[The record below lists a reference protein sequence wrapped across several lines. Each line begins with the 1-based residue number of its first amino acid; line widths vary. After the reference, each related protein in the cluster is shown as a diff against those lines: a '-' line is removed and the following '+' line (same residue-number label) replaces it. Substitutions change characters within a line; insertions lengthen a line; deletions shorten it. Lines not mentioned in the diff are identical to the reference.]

1 MKSATQPAL
10 SGFTLPRF
18 LQQLFL
24 GSLLCLVMPSV
35 NAAEMLY
42 MEFWER
48 DNHYYLRSAST
59 IKAPPELIFRTLLD
73 YQNFYRLSGGI
84 KETRYL
90 EPDTDG
96 TPIAFTLIESCVL
109 FFCRQVKK
117 TERVLV
123 KSDSI
128 IELEADPTRSDFK
141 HLHGRWSITKK
152 NNQTILSY
160 EMDMVPDFWIPPLIG
175 RWALKHKLY
184 RSAMSMAHRLEQLSA
199 SGAPLSEFRIE

>member
-1 MKSATQPAL
+1 
-10 SGFTLPRF
+10 LPRF

-24 GSLLCLVMPSV
+24 GSLLCFVMPSV

-59 IKAPPELIFRTLLD
+59 IEAPAELIFKTLLD

-90 EPDTDG
+90 EPDPDG
-96 TPIAFTLIESCVL
+96 TPVAFTLIESCVL

-117 TERVLV
+117 TERVIV
-123 KSDSI
+123 KTNFVID
-128 IELEADPTRSDFK
+128 LEADPSRSDFK
-141 HLHGRWSITKK
+141 YLHGRWSISRE
-152 NNQTILSY
+152 NNQTILAY
-160 EMDMVPDFWIPPLIG
+160 DMEMEPDFWIPPLIG

-184 RSAMSMAHRLEQLSA
+184 SSAMSMAHRLEQLSA

>member
-1 MKSATQPAL
+1 MS
-10 SGFTLPRF
+10 R
-18 LQQLFL
+18 LFL
-24 GSLLCLVMPSV
+24 GSLLILLVSPV
-35 NAAEMLY
+35 NAAEMLH
-42 MEFWER
+42 MEFWEQ

-59 IKAPPELIFRTLLD
+59 IEAPPELIFNTLLD

-90 EPDTDG
+90 EPDADG
-96 TPIAFTLIESCVL
+96 TPVAFTLVESCVL

-123 KSDSI
+123 KSDSV
-128 IELEADPTRSDFK
+128 IELEADPKRSDFK
-141 HLHGRWSITKK
+141 YLHGRWSITKK

-175 RWALKHKLY
+175 TWALKRKLY
-184 RSAMSMAHRLEQLSA
+184 HSAMNMAHRIEKLAA
-199 SGAPLSEFRIE
+199 SGTALSDFKIE

>member
-1 MKSATQPAL
+1 M
-10 SGFTLPRF
+10 PR
-18 LQQLFL
+18 LFL
-24 GSLLCLVMPSV
+24 GSLLCCLLSPV
-35 NAAEMLY
+35 NAAEMLH
-42 MEFWER
+42 MEFWKQ

-117 TERVLV
+117 TERVLI
-123 KSDSI
+123 KSDSV
-128 IELEADPTRSDFK
+128 IELEADPARSDFK
-141 HLHGRWSITKK
+141 YLHGRWSITKK

-175 RWALKHKLY
+175 TWALKHKLY
-184 RSAMSMAHRLEQLSA
+184 NSAMNMAY
-199 SGAPLSEFRIE
+199 RIEKLAATGTALSDFKIE